1 MPHLSFTALAN
12 PRRGNAWLVACVLLA
27 ASVIAVEFINPKLLP
42 HPKAAP
48 AYRPYGDGGRQVLS
62 DKTLANTRVYAAD
75 VVRIIDGDTFVARMR
90 TGPGGAVETRV
101 RLRSIDAAELHAR
114 CSKELRLA
122 LAARAALQRLLA
134 EGSVMLSHVGP
145 DKYPGRIDANVATR
159 QHQRRLDGD
168 ALRRLRARLRRR
180 AAWQLVQKLTTE
192 DGRQRTDR
200 VPHCA
205 LIRRL
210 SSGVCLPI
218 TTTGVPTPTR
228 ANKSVTSSLSMRM
241 QPCETKW
248 PIEDGWLVPWMA

>member
-27 ASVIAVEFINPKLLP
+27 ASVVAVEFIDPNLLP

-48 AYRPYGDGGRQVLS
+48 AYRPYGDGGRHA
-62 DKTLANTRVYAAD
+62 LADTRVYAAE

-90 TGPGGAVETRV
+90 MAPGRDVETRV

-134 EGSVMLSHVGP
+134 EGSVTLSHVGP

-159 QHQRRLDGD
+159 NNVDVSAAMLSGGFARAYDGGRRGSWC
-168 ALRRLRARLRRR
+168 R
-180 AAWQLVQKLTTE
+180 
-192 DGRQRTDR
+192 
-200 VPHCA
+200 
-205 LIRRL
+205 
-210 SSGVCLPI
+210 
-218 TTTGVPTPTR
+218 
-228 ANKSVTSSLSMRM
+228 
-241 QPCETKW
+241 
-248 PIEDGWLVPWMA
+248 

>member
-42 HPKAAP
+42 HPKATP
-48 AYRPYGDGGRQVLS
+48 AYRPYGDGGRQA
-62 DKTLANTRVYAAD
+62 LANTRVYAAE

-145 DKYPGRIDANVATR
+145 DKYPGRIDANVATHSTNDISAAMLSGGFAR
-159 QHQRRLDGD
+159 AYDGGRRGSWC
-168 ALRRLRARLRRR
+168 R
-180 AAWQLVQKLTTE
+180 
-192 DGRQRTDR
+192 
-200 VPHCA
+200 
-205 LIRRL
+205 
-210 SSGVCLPI
+210 
-218 TTTGVPTPTR
+218 
-228 ANKSVTSSLSMRM
+228 
-241 QPCETKW
+241 
-248 PIEDGWLVPWMA
+248 